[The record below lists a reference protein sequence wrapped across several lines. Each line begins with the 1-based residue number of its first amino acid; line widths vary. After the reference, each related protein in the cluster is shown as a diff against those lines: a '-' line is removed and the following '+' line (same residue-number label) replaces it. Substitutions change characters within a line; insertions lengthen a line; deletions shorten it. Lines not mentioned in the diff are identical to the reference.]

1 MISFLTDITV
11 DGVAL
16 WVVLLICVGVF
27 LGAFMDA
34 IAGGGGI
41 ITVPTYLMG
50 LSNLPIYNA
59 LGTNKLSSGIGT
71 IFSTARFIHQ
81 GLVDW
86 RLFAPAVIL
95 SLTGSVCGTW
105 LQHHTPA
112 VVLKYLLLVVLP
124 VVAFITLRTRK
135 WPDETAPLD
144 PWLRR
149 LIIWGSAFVIGGYD
163 GYYGPGTGTFMMI
176 ALVRFAKLDT
186 RHAAGGVKVV
196 NLASNLGS
204 LFTALRVCA
213 GGHWPDLLRGV
224 HSGALYRCGSGY
236 QKRQQDRPAH
246 GDRSPAPVDRKGRQ
260 RASIPGI
267 LELRCV
273 ICVKKRP
280 SVF

>member
-1 MISFLTDITV
+1 M

-86 RLFAPAVIL
+86 KLFAPAVIL

-176 ALVRFAKLDT
+176 ALVRFAKLEGVGLISSVASILG
-186 RHAAGGVKVV
+186 HYIGAGLAIKNGSKIVRPTVIAVLLLLTVKV
-196 NLASNLGS
+196 GS
-204 LFTALRVCA
+204 ELLFPEF
-213 GGHWPDLLRGV
+213 W
-224 HSGALYRCGSGY
+224 S
-236 QKRQQDRPAH
+236 
-246 GDRSPAPVDRKGRQ
+246 
-260 RASIPGI
+260 
-267 LELRCV
+267 
-273 ICVKKRP
+273 
-280 SVF
+280 

>member
-50 LSNLPIYNA
+50 PSNLPIYNA

-86 RLFAPAVIL
+86 KLFAPAVIL
-95 SLTGSVCGTW
+95 SLTGSVCGAW
-105 LQHHTPA
+105 LQYHTPA

-163 GYYGPGTGTFMMI
+163 GYYGPGTGTFLLMLYTGLCKMSLER
-176 ALVRFAKLDT
+176 ASGTVKL
-186 RHAAGGVKVV
+186 V
-196 NLASNLGS
+196 NLSSNITSFVLFLTTGQVLVTLGLIS
-204 LFTALRVCA
+204 
-213 GGHWPDLLRGV
+213 GGFCLLGHV
-224 HSGALYRCGSGY
+224 IGSGMMM
-236 QKRQQDRPAH
+236 KNGSKIVRP
-246 GDRSPAPVDRKGRQ
+246 
-260 RASIPGI
+260 
-267 LELRCV
+267 V
-273 ICVKKRP
+273 IITVLALLFIKVI
-280 SVF
+280 SDMMAG

>member
-144 PWLRR
+144 
-149 LIIWGSAFVIGGYD
+149 

-204 LFTALRVCA
+204 LFTALRA
-213 GGHWPDLLRGV
+213 GYVLVGV
-224 HSGALYRCGSGY
+224 GLISS
-236 QKRQQDRPAH
+236 
-246 GDRSPAPVDRKGRQ
+246 V
-260 RASIPGI
+260 ASILGHYIGAGLAIKNGSKIVRPTVIAVLLLLTVKVGS
-267 LELRCV
+267 ELLF
-273 ICVKKRP
+273 P
-280 SVF
+280 EFWS

>member
-124 VVAFITLRTRK
+124 VVAFVVLRQRQLPEERGQIEPKAQMAIVCVST
-135 WPDETAPLD
+135 
-144 PWLRR
+144 
-149 LIIWGSAFVIGGYD
+149 FFIGAYD
-163 GYYGPGTGTFMMI
+163 GFYGPGSGTFFL
-176 ALVRFAKLDT
+176 LVFCNLAKMDVRT
-186 RHAAGGVKVV
+186 ASGNVKLV
-196 NLASNLGS
+196 NLASNI
-204 LFTALRVCA
+204 
-213 GGHWPDLLRGV
+213 
-224 HSGALYRCGSGY
+224 GALITSLMSGKVFIVLGLIGTVTSFAGHFLGAGLAIKNGS
-236 QKRQQDRPAH
+236 KIVKPT
-246 GDRSPAPVDRKGRQ
+246 V
-260 RASIPGI
+260 IVVLI
-267 LELRCV
+267 LLA
-273 ICVKKRP
+273 VKVVQGLITG
-280 SVF
+280 SN